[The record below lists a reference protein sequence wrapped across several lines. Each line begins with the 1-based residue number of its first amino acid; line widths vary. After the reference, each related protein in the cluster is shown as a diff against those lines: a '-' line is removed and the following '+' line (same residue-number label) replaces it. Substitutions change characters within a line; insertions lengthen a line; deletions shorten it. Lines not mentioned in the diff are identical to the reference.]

1 MKFHHSDTIWTSRV
15 HQMASTILVL
25 LALCLEVWLLMVMFS
40 EKSLLNLSVW
50 LLSTIN
56 TPLLQ
61 LSHDHW

>member
-1 MKFHHSDTIWTSRV
+1 
-15 HQMASTILVL
+15 MASTILVL
-25 LALCLEVWLLMVMFS
+25 LALRIEVWLLMVMFS